1 MNKVLK
7 KALGFAGALGL
18 TAVMVLAAAPVQA
31 SDVDARIQVLE
42 RELVQLKQNQESALA
57 AEMKGP
63 KFSYKP
69 AGGVTV
75 AAADNSWSVNLR
87 NRFQVYS
94 TFYLT
99 NDDED
104 SGTGNGVIRI
114 RRHRPRLI
122 LTSQQGFYKL
132 DTQYTV
138 GSTGGVSALNG
149 EMYVNFGKTNPW
161 LPNVGYGRSTGFSGS
176 KAKGSGPENSIL
188 TDAANIGGQD
198 RSIVLAWSGLP
209 AMGSAKITHL
219 NMAVGHD
226 NNANS
231 PYAKTPV
238 DSDSRT
244 MSFGI
249 GLQPLANIKPMGGL
263 NVGSLA
269 YSMGYTTRPDKT
281 AGLTLKTT
289 YLVTDIN
296 LAKSASVEGDHTYM
310 EHGLSWKPVGFLSLG
325 ANYADY
331 EGSGNGTSLNADE
344 FLLNAKL
351 QVWGPKSGLM
361 GGGGAEGGI
370 SIAPTYSSADL
381 DSASGSAEVTKSGV
395 GIGYAAP
402 GGWMTITGYWDSYG
416 CDGACEDMSAAAGDD
431 DNFNVFHVIV
441 EYKF

>member
-1 MNKVLK
+1 M
-7 KALGFAGALGL
+7 
-18 TAVMVLAAAPVQA
+18 
-31 SDVDARIQVLE
+31 
-42 RELVQLKQNQESALA
+42 
-57 AEMKGP
+57 
-63 KFSYKP
+63 
-69 AGGVTV
+69 
-75 AAADNSWSVNLR
+75 
-87 NRFQVYS
+87 
-94 TFYLT
+94 
-99 NDDED
+99 
-104 SGTGNGVIRI
+104 IRI

-138 GSTGGVSALNG
+138 GGTGGVSALNG

-161 LPNVGYGRSTGFSGS
+161 LPNVGYGRSPGFSGS
-176 KAKGSGPENSIL
+176 KAKSSGPENSIL

-226 NNANS
+226 NNGNA
-231 PYAKTPV
+231 YAKTPAR
-238 DSDSRT
+238 SDSRT

-269 YSMGYTTRPDKT
+269 YSMGYTKRPDKN
-281 AGLTLKTT
+281 AGLTLKTN
-289 YLVTDIN
+289 YLVTDIT
-296 LAKSASVEGDHTYM
+296 LAVSSKVDGDHTYM

-331 EGSGNGTSLNADE
+331 EGSGNGTSLDADE

-381 DSASGSAEVTKSGV
+381 DSESGSAEVTKSGV
-395 GIGYAAP
+395 AIGYAAP
-402 GGWMTITGYWDSYG
+402 GGWMTVTGYWETYG
-416 CDGACEDMSAAAGDD
+416 CDGACQTMSTEKITGMDAAAGDD
-431 DNFNVFHVIV
+431 DDFNVFHIIV

>member
-1 MNKVLK
+1 
-7 KALGFAGALGL
+7 
-18 TAVMVLAAAPVQA
+18 MVLAAAPVQA

-42 RELVQLKQNQESALA
+42 RELVQFKQNQESALA

-99 NDDED
+99 NDDD
-104 SGTGNGVIRI
+104 ARGTGDGVIRI

-161 LPNVGYGRSTGFSGS
+161 LPNVGYGRSTSFSGS

-231 PYAKTPV
+231 PYAKTPAN
-238 DSDSRT
+238 SDSRT

-269 YSMGYTTRPDKT
+269 YSMGYTKRPDKA

-296 LAKSASVEGDHTYM
+296 LAKSASVDGDHTYM

-402 GGWMTITGYWDSYG
+402 GGWMTVTGYWDRYG
-416 CDGACEDMSAAAGDD
+416 CDGDCEDMSAAAGDD
-431 DNFNVFHVIV
+431 DKFNVFHIIV